1 MQPVLSCLLG
11 GNIFIV
17 HIYPKNSMDD
27 VQKYTFKTLGFRF
40 SLDPAFLSHLAIGS
54 HIVI

>member
-17 HIYPKNSMDD
+17 HIYSKNSMDG

-40 SLDPAFLSHLAIGS
+40 SLDPAFL
-54 HIVI
+54 